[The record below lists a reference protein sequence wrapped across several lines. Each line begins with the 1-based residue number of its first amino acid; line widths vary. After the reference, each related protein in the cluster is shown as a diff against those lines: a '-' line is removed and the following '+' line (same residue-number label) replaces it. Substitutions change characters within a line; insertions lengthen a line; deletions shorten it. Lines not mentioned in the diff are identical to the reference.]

1 MNTNRFHRRS
11 LRVVAVAA
19 AALAAVGGVAV
30 AAIPN
35 ADGSLSACFSK
46 KNGAL
51 KVIDSATQ
59 ACASNEGSARLA
71 TADATGKVANAD
83 KIDGLDA
90 SQLKGIAH
98 EATVQRDY
106 NLAQGQCTT
115 DVAELPEGIPSGR
128 PVVVTSHMG
137 FGYGD
142 GLVLNNGITQLVGE
156 STSPLIT
163 WTACNMGAEDIP
175 SLTITLAVLA

>member
-1 MNTNRFHRRS
+1 MSKHRFRRRS
-11 LRVVAVAA
+11 IRAAAITA
-19 AALAAVGGVAV
+19 AALAAAGGAAI

-35 ADGSLSACFSK
+35 ADGTVSTCFSK
-46 KNGAL
+46 KNGSL
-51 KVIDSATQ
+51 KVIDSPSQSCTT
-59 ACASNEGSARLA
+59 NETALRLA
-71 TADATGKVANAD
+71 SADASGKVANAD

-106 NLAQGQCTT
+106 DLAQGACET
-115 DVAELPEGIPSGR
+115 DVALLPEGIPAGR
-128 PVVVTSHMG
+128 PVVVTSHAG

-142 GLVLNNGITQLVGE
+142 SLVLSNGVTQFVGE

-163 WTACNMGAEDIP
+163 WTACNMGAENIP
-175 SLTITLAVLA
+175 NLTITLAVLA